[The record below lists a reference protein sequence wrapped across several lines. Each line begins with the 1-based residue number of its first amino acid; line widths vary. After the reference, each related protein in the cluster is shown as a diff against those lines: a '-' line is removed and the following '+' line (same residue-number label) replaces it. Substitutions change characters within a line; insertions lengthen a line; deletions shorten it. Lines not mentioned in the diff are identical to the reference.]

1 MDLTE
6 TEGKRA
12 LAQIIELCRAEG
24 IEAALLAVPYPAD
37 EAKQRMMNSAQAIA
51 DQYSVPF
58 YNLFDGSAGVD
69 FEVDCYDEASH
80 LNPDGAVKV
89 SAYLSERLA
98 ADFDLPD
105 HRQDAAFSAWDDAVS
120 AYRQALKARWTEPY
134 GLREGETPRFD
145 N

>member
-1 MDLTE
+1 
-6 TEGKRA
+6 
-12 LAQIIELCRAEG
+12 
-24 IEAALLAVPYPAD
+24 
-37 EAKQRMMNSAQAIA
+37 MMNSAQAIA
-51 DQYSVPF
+51 DQYGVPF

-69 FEVDCYDEASH
+69 FETDCYDEASH

-134 GLREGETPRFD
+134 GLREGEAPKFD

>member
-1 MDLTE
+1 M
-6 TEGKRA
+6 
-12 LAQIIELCRAEG
+12 
-24 IEAALLAVPYPAD
+24 
-37 EAKQRMMNSAQAIA
+37 
-51 DQYSVPF
+51 
-58 YNLFDGSAGVD
+58 
-69 FEVDCYDEASH
+69 DCYDEASH

-98 ADFDLPD
+98 ADFGLPD

-134 GLREGETPRFD
+134 GLREGEAPRFD